1 MIPCLWVLKN
11 QCSFPTWG
19 IASFCYRC
27 RVSLLFNHGTLPHG
41 AQTWRQKPHMSVMCT
56 TLGAIIFTVD
66 CKWCSLDLGSTQT
79 IELYMVAL
87 LSCCCYQV
95 IGFCCI
101 QVSSLIQTPS
111 KQQIQQLPHSIL
123 KYLSFT
129 LTLFLYHAINQIKYV
144 EDT

>member
-1 MIPCLWVLKN
+1 MWC
-11 QCSFPTWG
+11 
-19 IASFCYRC
+19 
-27 RVSLLFNHGTLPHG
+27 
-41 AQTWRQKPHMSVMCT
+41 QKPSHTSVMCT
-56 TLGAIIFTVD
+56 ILGAIIFTVD
-66 CKWCSLDLGSTQT
+66 CKWCSLDLGSAQP

-101 QVSSLIQTPS
+101 QVASLIQAPS
-111 KQQIQQLPHSIL
+111 KQQIQQLPHNIL

-144 EDT
+144 EDI